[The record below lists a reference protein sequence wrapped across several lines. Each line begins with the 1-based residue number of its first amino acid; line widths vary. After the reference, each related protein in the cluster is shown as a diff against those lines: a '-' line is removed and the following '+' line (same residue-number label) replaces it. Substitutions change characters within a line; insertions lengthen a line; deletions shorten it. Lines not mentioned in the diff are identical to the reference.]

1 MTGCYPL
8 FFAAV
13 KKLEGGNADMSLTHG
28 ETEWI
33 EGLRPELVG
42 YCYRMM
48 GSIFEAEDAVQDAM
62 IRVWQSRDQ
71 LRQDASRKAWVYR
84 IVTNICID
92 RLRSAKR
99 RALPM
104 DLSEPAAVVTEPKDQ
119 LPNASWV
126 WPAPDSLGNPADILV
141 NKETIRLSFI
151 AILQT
156 LPPRQRAVLI
166 LQDVFRWPA
175 NQAADAMGMTVAAV
189 NSALQRAR
197 ATLAKAELRSDAL
210 QGLDDDADQE
220 LLTRYVEAFERYD
233 IDSLL
238 ALFHEN
244 GSLSMP
250 PFVMWVSGRP
260 DMASFYQITQTHC
273 IGSRLLPVRANGGCP
288 AFAQYVPAGDDG
300 VLLPWAIHL
309 PEVKDGRIVHLH
321 HFIDSELFGRFG
333 LPPSLDAETNLS
345 AHR

>member
-1 MTGCYPL
+1 MS
-8 FFAAV
+8 V
-13 KKLEGGNADMSLTHG
+13 KHG
-28 ETEWI
+28 ELEWM
-33 EGLRPELVG
+33 EELRPELVG

-48 GSIFEAEDAVQDAM
+48 GSVFEAEDAVQDAM
-62 IRVWQSRDQ
+62 IRVWQSQDQ
-71 LRQDASRKAWVYR
+71 LRQDASRRAWIYR

-104 DLSEPAAVVTEPKDQ
+104 DLSEPAAVVAEPKTQ
-119 LPNASWV
+119 LPQASWI
-126 WPAPDSLGNPADILV
+126 WPAPDSTGNPADIVV

-175 NQAADAMGMTVAAV
+175 NQAADALGMTVAAV
-189 NSALQRAR
+189 NSALAR
-197 ATLAKAELRSDAL
+197 AALAKAELRSEAL
-210 QGLDDDADQE
+210 HGLDDAADQE
-220 LLTRYVEAFERYD
+220 LLARYVEAFEKYD

-260 DMASFYQITQTHC
+260 DIFSFYQITRSHC
-273 IGSRLLPVRANGGCP
+273 LGSRLLPVRANGGCP

-300 VLLPWAIHL
+300 VLLPWAIHI
-309 PEVKDGRIVHLH
+309 PEVKEGKIVHLH
-321 HFIDSELFGRFG
+321 HFIDSGLFNRFG
-333 LPPSLDAETNLS
+333 LPPGLDAKTN
-345 AHR
+345 

>member
-1 MTGCYPL
+1 MS
-8 FFAAV
+8 V
-13 KKLEGGNADMSLTHG
+13 KHG
-28 ETEWI
+28 ELEWI

-42 YCYRMM
+42 YCYRMT
-48 GSIFEAEDAVQDAM
+48 GSIFEAEDAVQDALV
-62 IRVWQSRDQ
+62 RVWQSWDQ
-71 LRQDASRKAWVYR
+71 LQQEGSRKAWVYR

-104 DLSEPAAVVTEPKDQ
+104 DLSEPAAQITEPKDQ

-126 WPAPDSLGNPADILV
+126 WPIPDSIGNPADIV
-141 NKETIRLSFI
+141 VSKESIRLSFV

-166 LQDVFRWPA
+166 LQEVFRWPA
-175 NQAADAMGMTVAAV
+175 TQTAEAMGMTVTAV

-197 ATLAKAELRSDAL
+197 ATLGKAELRSEAL
-210 QGLDDDADQE
+210 RELDDNADQE

-238 ALFHEN
+238 VLFHEN

-250 PFVMWVSGRP
+250 PFVMWVDGRP
-260 DMASFYQITQTHC
+260 NMSLFYETTRLHC
-273 IGSRLLPVRANGGCP
+273 LGSRLLPVRANGGCP
-288 AFAQYVPAGDDG
+288 GFAQYVPAGDKG
-300 VLLPWAIHL
+300 LLQPWAIHI
-309 PEVKDGRIVHLH
+309 PEIKDGKIVHLH
-321 HFIDSELFGRFG
+321 HFIDPALFGRFG
-333 LPPSLDAETNLS
+333 LPPFLDSEKNLS
-345 AHR
+345 ADR

>member
-1 MTGCYPL
+1 
-8 FFAAV
+8 
-13 KKLEGGNADMSLTHG
+13 MSLTHG
-28 ETEWI
+28 EI
-33 EGLRPELVG
+33 EMIERLRPELVG

-62 IRVWQSRDQ
+62 IRVWQSQDQ
-71 LRQDASRKAWVYR
+71 LRQEASRKAWIYR
-84 IVTNICID
+84 IVTHICID

-104 DLSEPAAVVTEPKDQ
+104 DLSEPAALITEPKDQ
-119 LPNASWV
+119 LSNASWV
-126 WPAPDSLGNPADILV
+126 WPAPESIGNPADIVV

-197 ATLAKAELRSDAL
+197 ATLAKANLRSDAL
-210 QGLDDDADQE
+210 QELDDGADQE
-220 LLTRYVEAFERYD
+220 LLARYVEAFEAYD
-233 IDSLL
+233 IQTLL

-244 GSLSMP
+244 SSLSMP

-260 DMASFYQITQTHC
+260 DMSAFYQITRNHC

-288 AFAQYVPAGDDG
+288 AFAQYVPAGDEG
-300 VLLPWAIHL
+300 ILLPWAIHI
-309 PEVKDGRIVHLH
+309 PEMKDGKIAHLH
-321 HFIDSELFGRFG
+321 HFIQSELFGRFG
-333 LPPSLDAETNLS
+333 LPPYLDAAINFT

>member
-1 MTGCYPL
+1 MS
-8 FFAAV
+8 V
-13 KKLEGGNADMSLTHG
+13 KHG
-28 ETEWI
+28 ELEWM
-33 EGLRPELVG
+33 EELRPELVG

-48 GSIFEAEDAVQDAM
+48 GSVFEAEDAVQDALV
-62 IRVWQSRDQ
+62 RVWQSWDQ
-71 LRQDASRKAWVYR
+71 LQQEGSRKAWVYR

-104 DLSEPAAVVTEPKDQ
+104 DLSEPAAQITEPKDQ

-126 WPAPDSLGNPADILV
+126 WPIPDSIGNPADIV
-141 NKETIRLSFI
+141 VSKESIRLSFV

-166 LQDVFRWPA
+166 LQEVFRWPA
-175 NQAADAMGMTVAAV
+175 TQTAEAMGMTVTAV

-197 ATLAKAELRSDAL
+197 ATLGKAELRSEAL
-210 QGLDDDADQE
+210 QELDDNADQE
-220 LLTRYVEAFERYD
+220 LLTRYVDAFERYD

-250 PFVMWVSGRP
+250 PFVMWVDGRP
-260 DMASFYQITQTHC
+260 DMSLFYETTRRHC
-273 IGSRLLPVRANGGCP
+273 LGSRMLPVRANGGCP
-288 AFAQYVPAGDDG
+288 AFAQYVPAGDKG
-300 VLLPWAIHL
+300 ILQPWAIHI
-309 PEVKDGRIVHLH
+309 PEIKDGRILHLH
-321 HFIDSELFGRFG
+321 HFIDPDLFGRFG
-333 LPPSLDAETNLS
+333 LPPFLDAEKN
-345 AHR
+345 

>member
-1 MTGCYPL
+1 MG
-8 FFAAV
+8 
-13 KKLEGGNADMSLTHG
+13 MTHG
-28 ETEWI
+28 DLEWM

-48 GSIFEAEDAVQDAM
+48 GSVFEAEDAVQDAM
-62 IRVWQSRDQ
+62 VRFWQNRDQ
-71 LRQDASRKAWVYR
+71 LRQDDSRKAWIYR

-104 DLSEPAAVVTEPKDQ
+104 DLSEPAMQITEPKDQ
-119 LPNASWV
+119 LPAAAWI
-126 WPAPDSLGNPADILV
+126 WPAPDSIGNPADIVV
-141 NKETIRLSFI
+141 NKESIRLSFI

-175 NQAADAMGMTVAAV
+175 NQAADAMGMTVAAA

-197 ATLAKAELRSDAL
+197 ATLAKAELRSEAL
-210 QGLDDDADQE
+210 QGVDDEADQE
-220 LLTRYVEAFERYD
+220 LLARYVEAFEMYD

-250 PFVMWVSGRP
+250 PFVMWVNGRT
-260 DMASFYQITQTHC
+260 DMSVFYQTTRRHC
-273 IGSRLLPVRANGGCP
+273 LGSRLLPVRANGGCP
-288 AFAQYVPAGDDG
+288 AFAQYVPAGDKG
-300 VLLPWAIHL
+300 LLQPWAIHI
-309 PEVKDGRIVHLH
+309 PEIKDGRILHLH
-321 HFIDSELFGRFG
+321 HFIDPALFGRFG

-345 AHR
+345 AYR